1 MTRKCMIISGLL
13 GLSTILSGCS
23 SIMTRTGPTEGYYP
37 GTKNSIAMLQD
48 DETGWVMK
56 PIVAIDL
63 PFSAVLDTL
72 LAPVDYATGGKDNS
86 ESSPAER
93 VKRLK
98 QRKPPIT
105 PRHHCRRSNLPP
117 LQPGVCHPDLLPA
130 VCAAQKCHPAVIR

>member
-1 MTRKCMIISGLL
+1 MYDNKRIAGTEYDTQRLL
-13 GLSTILSGCS
+13 KYYDP
-23 SIMTRTGPTEGYYP
+23 TGPTEGYYP

-93 VKRLK
+93 VKRLEAAETAHNALA
-98 QRKPPIT
+98 P
-105 PRHHCRRSNLPP
+105 LP
-117 LQPGVCHPDLLPA
+117 QE
-130 VCAAQKCHPAVIR
+130 

>member
-1 MTRKCMIISGLL
+1 MTRKCMMISGLL

-23 SIMTRTGPTEGYYP
+23 SIMTRTGPTEGYYS

-56 PIVAIDL
+56 PLVAIDL

-72 LAPVDYATGGKDNS
+72 LAPIDYATDGKDNS

-93 VKRLK
+93 VKRLEAAETAHNS
-98 QRKPPIT
+98 PP
-105 PRHHCRRSNLPP
+105 
-117 LQPGVCHPDLLPA
+117 PA
-130 VCAAQKCHPAVIR
+130 PQE